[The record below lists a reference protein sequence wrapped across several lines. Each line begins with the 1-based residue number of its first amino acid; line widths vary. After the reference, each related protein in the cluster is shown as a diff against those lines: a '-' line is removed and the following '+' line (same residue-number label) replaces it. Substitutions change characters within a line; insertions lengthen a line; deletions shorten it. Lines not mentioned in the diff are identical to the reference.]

1 MVKVCCN
8 QSTSLLRETHTV
20 QIDDG
25 PLADVWK
32 HGNGAENLASFFSR
46 RKSDS
51 LSFYSTLNWL

>member
-32 HGNGAENLASFFSR
+32 RGNGAENFFPGGR
-46 RKSDS
+46 VIHF
-51 LSFYSTLNWL
+51 LFIPL